1 MDTVI
6 IGIDQ
11 SLSNTGV
18 SVIKRGEKPLYF
30 SIQTGQMRGVVRL
43 DYITREIIKIISDC
57 CKDNVGSNIVICRED
72 YAYGAKGDVFNLGEL
87 GGCIDL
93 VIYNSVNRNSD
104 SRVKYY
110 KIPPNSWKLLVLG
123 SGQVKKDTQYLLTV
137 YDKTGEKFDNDNIAD
152 SYMIALAIDK
162 MIENNTSDMT
172 IKCKFG
178 MISSSI
184 RKKNK
189 ITERNIGSIDNNV
202 FNRLVNDT
210 LKEYLIFES

>member
-1 MDTVI
+1 MII

-11 SLSNTGV
+11 SLSNTGI

-30 SIQTGQMRGVVRL
+30 SIVPGKMRGIERL
-43 DYITREIIKIISDC
+43 DYITKQIIEIISGV
-57 CKDNVGSNIVICRED
+57 CKDNIGESIVVCRED

-93 VIYNSVNRNSD
+93 MLYNRVNTNSL
-104 SRVKYY
+104 SKIKYY
-110 KIPPNSWKLLVLG
+110 CIPPNSWKLLVLG

-137 YDKTGEKFDNDNIAD
+137 YNKTGEKFDNDNIAD
-152 SYMIALAIDK
+152 SYMIALAIEK
-162 MIENNTSDMT
+162 MLIGKRDDMSS
-172 IKCKFG
+172 KCKFV
-178 MISSSI
+178 MLSSSI

-189 ITERNIGSIDNNV
+189 ITEKNISSIDNEK
-202 FNRLVNDT
+202 FEILVAET

>member
-1 MDTVI
+1 MII

-11 SLSNTGV
+11 SLSNTGI

-30 SIQTGQMRGVVRL
+30 SIVTGKMRGIERL
-43 DYITREIIKIISDC
+43 DYITKQIIEIISGV
-57 CKDNVGSNIVICRED
+57 CKDNIGEDIVVCRED

-93 VIYNSVNRNSD
+93 MLYNRVNTNS
-104 SRVKYY
+104 SSKIKYY
-110 KIPPNSWKLLVLG
+110 CIPPNSWKLLVLG

-137 YDKTGEKFDNDNIAD
+137 YNKTGEKFDNDNIAD
-152 SYMIALAIDK
+152 SYMIALAIEK
-162 MIENNTSDMT
+162 MLIGKRDDMPL
-172 IKCKFG
+172 KCKFG
-178 MISSSI
+178 MLSSSI

-189 ITERNIGSIDNNV
+189 ITEKNISSIDNEK
-202 FNRLVNDT
+202 FETLVAET

>member
-1 MDTVI
+1 MIV

-11 SLSNTGV
+11 SLSNTGI

-30 SIQTGQMRGVVRL
+30 SIVTGQMRGIKRL
-43 DYITREIIKIISDC
+43 DYITKQMIEIISGV
-57 CKDNVGSNIVICRED
+57 CKDNIGEDVVICRED

-93 VIYNSVNRNSD
+93 TLYNKVNMNS
-104 SRVKYY
+104 SSKIKYY
-110 KIPPNSWKLLVLG
+110 HIPPNSWKLLVLG

-137 YDKTGEKFDNDNIAD
+137 YNKTGEKFDNDNIAD
-152 SYMIALAIDK
+152 SFMIALAIEK
-162 MIENNTSDMT
+162 MLIGKRDDMSL
-172 IKCKFG
+172 KCKFG
-178 MISSSI
+178 MLSSSI

-189 ITERNIGSIDNNV
+189 ITEKNISSIDGDK
-202 FNRLVNDT
+202 FEKLVAET

>member
-1 MDTVI
+1 MIV

-18 SVIKRGEKPLYF
+18 SVVKRGEKPLYF
-30 SIQTGQMRGVVRL
+30 SITTGSLRGVERL
-43 DYITREIIKIISDC
+43 DDIVKKLVDIISLV
-57 CKDNVGSNIVICRED
+57 CKENVGEDIIICRED

-93 VIYNSVNRNSD
+93 TLYNKVNRNS
-104 SRVKYY
+104 SSKVKYY
-110 KIPPNSWKLLVLG
+110 CIPPNSWKLLVLG

-137 YDKTGEKFDNDNIAD
+137 FNKTGEKFDNDNVAD
-152 SYMIALAIDK
+152 SYMIALAIEK
-162 MIENNTSDMT
+162 MIGGFSEEMTS
-172 IKCKFG
+172 KCKFG
-178 MISSSI
+178 MLSSSI

-189 ITERNIGSIDNNV
+189 ITEKNINSLDKEI
-202 FNRLVNDT
+202 FNKLVLET